1 MDDLDHEQSSQD
13 LNMIA
18 QRRRNNHLATVWT
31 HSPRVNYSRITPEA
45 GMVMKTAFGMISP
58 LRKDVGKSFR
68 PPRSRDNGGGGYKLF
83 RRFLIGCLGFLRRG
97 AYIGDGE
104 RSAD

>member
-31 HSPRVNYSRITPEA
+31 HSPRVNYSRITPED
-45 GMVMKTAFGMISP
+45 GMVMKKASRVICP
-58 LRKDVGKSFR
+58 LRQGAGKSFGS
-68 PPRSRDNGGGGYKLF
+68 PRSRDGDGSGYRLF
-83 RRFLIGCLGFLRRG
+83 HGFLIGCLGFSSRG
-97 AYIGDGE
+97 TVIGE
-104 RSAD
+104 